1 MTLIE
6 IFLLQREEF
15 LIEIPLLKIPY
26 HINML
31 VIFIVMKTPL
41 NPPLNVGDRIICYHM
56 EGETGISP
64 GTKGTVVKISKD
76 PFEYDS
82 DEKIISVD
90 WDNGSTLALITST
103 DAWKKISE

>member
-1 MTLIE
+1 
-6 IFLLQREEF
+6 
-15 LIEIPLLKIPY
+15 
-26 HINML
+26 
-31 VIFIVMKTPL
+31 
-41 NPPLNVGDRIICYHM
+41 M

-82 DEKIISVD
+82 DEKIVSVE

-103 DAWKKISE
+103 DAWKKIPQ